1 METKRILHHDCAHL
15 SYWLSRAEGAE
26 RSMVMLHGVA
36 SNHTRWSEFV
46 SHSTLAAKWNFLRPD
61 IRGHGDSMF
70 HGRISRN
77 RWVAD
82 LKAIME
88 HEALP
93 EVVLLGHSLGAEI
106 ALDFTAAYPDSVAG
120 LILIDPVFHQNF
132 HGALGWLRR
141 LRLVFWIPVSLL
153 WLANAL
159 GLRRRRYPPRDL
171 YALDE
176 KTRATLRS
184 EPGTKI
190 ADLYINPLADLSY
203 IPLANYLQD
212 LLAVVQPLPE
222 LEAIDQ
228 PVLVL
233 MSRGSSLSDRHRNE
247 AQVRRL
253 PNASIKIV
261 DCDHWPLTEQPE
273 IVREIIDEWCE
284 AQFHSGNR
292 LPDKR
297 PKGSESFDFN

>member
-1 METKRILHHDCAHL
+1 METKLILSRDGAHL
-15 SYWLSRAEGAE
+15 SYWLSRPEGAE
-26 RSMVMLHGVA
+26 CSLVMLHGVA

-46 SHSTLAAKWNFLRPD
+46 SHSSLAAKWNFLRAD
-61 IRGHGDSMF
+61 LRGHGDSMF
-70 HGRISRN
+70 YGRINRS

-82 LKAIME
+82 LKAITE

-93 EVVLLGHSLGAEI
+93 GVVLLGHSLGAEI
-106 ALDFTAAYPDSVAG
+106 ALDFSAAYPGSVAG
-120 LILIDPVFHQNF
+120 LILIDPVFHQNIY
-132 HGALGWLRR
+132 GALGWLRR
-141 LRLVFWIPVSLL
+141 LRLAFWVPVILL

-159 GLRRRRYPPRDL
+159 GLKRKRHPTRDL

-184 EPGTKI
+184 TPGAKI

-212 LLAVVQPLPE
+212 LMAVVQPVPE
-222 LEAIDQ
+222 LETIDQ

-247 AQVRRL
+247 AQVRRM

-273 IVREIIDEWCE
+273 IVREIIDAWCK
-284 AQFHSGNR
+284 AQCHSGNR
-292 LPDKR
+292 LPD
-297 PKGSESFDFN
+297 E

>member
-1 METKRILHHDCAHL
+1 METKRILHHDGAHL
-15 SYWLSRAEGAE
+15 SYWLSRSEGAD
-26 RSMVMLHGVA
+26 RSLVMLHGVA

-46 SHSTLAAKWNFLRPD
+46 SHSTLADNCNFLRPD
-61 IRGHGDSMF
+61 LRGHGDSMF
-70 HGRISRN
+70 HGRINRS

-82 LKAIME
+82 LKALLD

-93 EVVLLGHSLGAEI
+93 RVILLGHSLGAEI
-106 ALDFTAAYPDSVAG
+106 ALDFSAAHPDSAAG
-120 LILIDPVFHQNF
+120 LILIDPVFHQNL
-132 HGALGWLRR
+132 HGALGWMRR
-141 LRLVFWIPVSLL
+141 LQLLFWMPVGLL

-159 GLRRRRYPPRDL
+159 GLRRRHFPPRDL

-184 EPGTKI
+184 NPDMTI
-190 ADLYINPLADLSY
+190 ADLYINPLADLAY
-203 IPLANYLQD
+203 LPLANYLQD
-212 LLAVVQPLPE
+212 LLAVVRPAPQ

-247 AQVRRL
+247 AQARRM

-273 IVREIIDEWCE
+273 IVREMIDEWCE
-284 AQFHSGNR
+284 AQFPPVNPVPH
-292 LPDKR
+292 
-297 PKGSESFDFN
+297 EQ